1 MVAFVAAMREA
12 WNTGDFETY
21 MQYHENRPE
30 TLLIFDQNVYEGW
43 DAVRALYKNIFDTG
57 ARKGEVSFSNE
68 RVFSLSENTAT
79 LTANWCLQSLEG
91 RQIGGIFTLAL
102 RRNAEGWRIVVD
114 HSATIPQEQKVEV
127 GLK

>member
-12 WNTGDFETY
+12 WNTGDFEAY
-21 MQYHENRPE
+21 MQYHENSPE

-43 DAVRALYKNIFDTG
+43 DAVRELYKNIFDTG